1 MVKMAVQLLPPV
13 MRGRLTVAL
22 LKVLTLPVRHIYE
35 QLMARRKNADRRL
48 NTTANVMY
56 IEKALN
62 EAFYLKERQIWIEST
77 AAEDMVFWH
86 RRDEMQKDLYMYR
99 RTEKS
104 VTLKRGAKARTRTA
118 LWCGCRRSSAHRR
131 IRRRT
136 NTVAGT
142 CER

>member
-13 MRGRLTVAL
+13 MRGGLTVAL

-35 QLMARRKNADRRL
+35 QLMARRKNTDRRL

-77 AAEDMVFWH
+77 AAEDVVFWH
-86 RRDEMQKDLYMYR
+86 RRDEISPSR
-99 RTEKS
+99 RARRKS
-104 VTLKRGAKARTRTA
+104 
-118 LWCGCRRSSAHRR
+118 RRQ
-131 IRRRT
+131 IR
-136 NTVAGT
+136 
-142 CER
+142 EI

>member
-86 RRDEMQKDLYMYR
+86 RRDEMQKDL
-99 RTEKS
+99 
-104 VTLKRGAKARTRTA
+104 
-118 LWCGCRRSSAHRR
+118 
-131 IRRRT
+131 
-136 NTVAGT
+136 
-142 CER
+142 